1 MNRQE
6 GLRFEAKDE
15 DFLMFGSASTNIKLT
30 HCIAPQEFIKIY
42 ETVSGTY
49 NLEINQGFIRKF
61 YETST
66 FFGKKRKTQPVY
78 IYKYLIDFILDTHF
92 LMERGI
98 EVKPLVQ
105 EFKESSDM
113 DQLRHACSLAFLSSI
128 YAYNGYDIEYRSRSK
143 YSKNADVCINGIFA
157 DIKVIQQSD
166 FEQMHREK
174 GRVFKTKLSED
185 LCYDIGKAIMNRLHD
200 GIKQAELVFID
211 LSQKSLSSMWL
222 GEEFDATSN
231 IVPEPTPFR
240 VVYFCKIGPNVFI
253 GREQVYS
260 FFATYIDMDP
270 RIWDCI
276 KLSDR
281 IITHGL
287 AGGPADIL

>member
-15 DFLMFGSASTNIKLT
+15 DFLILGSEKTNIKLT
-30 HCIAPQEFIKIY
+30 HYIAPQEFIKIY

-49 NLEINQGFIRKF
+49 KLEISQGFIRKF
-61 YETST
+61 YETIT
-66 FFGKKRKTQPVY
+66 FRGKKREAKPSM
-78 IYKYLIDFILDTHF
+78 IIKYLIDFILDTHS

-105 EFKESSDM
+105 EFKKSSDM
-113 DQLRHACSLAFLSSI
+113 AALRHACSLAFLSSI
-128 YAYNGYDIEYRSRSK
+128 YAYNEYDIEYRSRSK
-143 YSKNADVCINGIFA
+143 DSRNADVCINGIFA
-157 DIKVIQQSD
+157 DIKVIQRSD
-166 FEQMHREK
+166 LEQIHREK
-174 GRVFKTKLSED
+174 GREFKTKLSDD
-185 LCYDIGKAIMNRLHD
+185 LCYDIGKAIQNRLHD

-211 LSQKSLSSMWL
+211 LSQKSLPSMWR

-270 RIWDCI
+270 RIWDFI

-287 AGGPADIL
+287 VGGPADIL